1 MALSVEKYFIILLC
15 FISPAAVRLSAQ
27 SLKIKPLSNQQTYTA
42 QTPENE
48 LQKHT
53 AAQLSIKTDASCHSQ
68 TAEKYITARDAGAAV
83 NLNSILE
90 YTPCSIQT
98 ASYSALV
105 KNIVEKYKYD
115 FSETFIEILFFEN
128 IDLARQRTI

>member
-1 MALSVEKYFIILLC
+1 MALPLEKYFIILLC
-15 FISPAAVRLSAQ
+15 FISPAAASLSAQ
-27 SLKIKPLSNQQTYTA
+27 SLKIKPFSNQQTCNS

-53 AAQLSIKTDASCHSQ
+53 TTQLSIKMDASCHSQ
-68 TAEKYITARDAGAAV
+68 TAEKYITARDAGAD
-83 NLNSILE
+83 LNSTLE

-115 FSETFIEILFFEN
+115 FSETFIEILFFED

>member
-1 MALSVEKYFIILLC
+1 MTLPLEKYFIILLC
-15 FISPAAVRLSAQ
+15 FISPAPASLSAQ
-27 SLKIKPLSNQQTYTA
+27 SLKIKPFPINTPVL
-42 QTPENE
+42 PENE

-53 AAQLSIKTDASCHSQ
+53 AAQLSSKTDASCHSQ
-68 TAEKYITARDAGAAV
+68 TAEKYITARDAGAD
-83 NLNSILE
+83 LNSTLE

-115 FSETFIEILFFEN
+115 FSETFIDILFFED

>member
-1 MALSVEKYFIILLC
+1 MALPLEKYFIILLC

-27 SLKIKPLSNQQTYTA
+27 SLKIKTLSNQYTCTA
-42 QTPENE
+42 VTPENE
-48 LQKHT
+48 LQKQT

-68 TAEKYITARDAGAAV
+68 TAEKYITARDAGAD
-83 NLNSILE
+83 LNSILE
-90 YTPCSIQT
+90 YTPCLIQT

-105 KNIVEKYKYD
+105 RDIVEKYKYD
-115 FSETFIEILFFEN
+115 FSETFIEILFFED